1 MWNLSGAHSLLT
13 AGPKQFDFHGNNASD
28 PMSAKDAVQER
39 QQTICAAWPSLAP
52 PSRSYKGNGGRVFR
66 EQGVWNYSTMLL
78 REDLGLLILG
88 ARESIFALELT
99 NITHKM
105 AMVKWEVTSEM
116 QDKCSRKGKNLE
128 IECQNYI
135 RVLHR
140 MSDGRMYVCG
150 TNAFS
155 PTCDIMRV
163 RIDGEL
169 FSATSIN
176 FLGSEPVMMRSSV
189 EPVRTEFKTSWLN
202 EPTFIG
208 MEHIAEGQQN
218 PEGDDDK
225 MYLFFIETAV
235 EYDFYNKLEVSRVAR
250 VCKVRYRSSSACTKP
265 LAVAASL
272 HVRIRS
278 ISRPWTCRFVKFRAA
293 MPTGQYCLQTGQLWR
308 AFLLWVTFPLLT
320 PFQNDMGG
328 QRTLQ
333 RKWTSFVKARLDC
346 PVRDTSLPFLIQD
359 VFRFCPGDWRTCVFY
374 AVFTPQADTSYYSA
388 VCAYKVSD
396 IREVFSEG
404 KFKIPVTVETSFVKW
419 VMYSGELPF
428 PRPGACI
435 NNEARQRG
443 YHKSLDL
450 PDKTLQFI
458 RDKPLMDQAVQPV
471 TDGPLLV
478 KKGAAFTRIVVANAT
493 ALDGS
498 SHEVMFI
505 GTESGSVLKAVNYDG
520 EMVIIEELQVFQHSE
535 PIKILRLSHEL
546 YAGSEVG
553 AAQIPLS
560 SCGHYGS
567 CLDCVL
573 ARDPY
578 CGWDL
583 AAERCTAISS
593 VHPDAHS
600 EKANVL
606 DVISNNF
613 LSRSQSGDSKPQ
625 RRERYP
631 LPSTGYVTR
640 WSFIFCDKF
649 RSGKAANVS
658 FLPGFS
664 VKLLC
669 QPGSNLAQL
678 QWHVDGHPIV
688 NSNTHHIHRDGLIIL
703 NASASAAG
711 RYTCTS
717 VESSRGRDYVTQNV
731 VYELSPRAGPGGASG
746 ETMSRT
752 QGRQHNLLVLVV
764 MVVLL
769 SLTLAGLVLWNF
781 HKGYFALPERCRQE
795 QRQSRALEPL
805 QAVGRTTPAPRESS
819 NSNHNRSVD
828 CSNTEEKDH
837 LNQAHR

>member
-1 MWNLSGAHSLLT
+1 MLWLLLLCVWALGVLPAAEDWPAHTEPRKSFSLSS
-13 AGPKQFDFHGNNASD
+13 
-28 PMSAKDAVQER
+28 
-39 QQTICAAWPSLAP
+39 
-52 PSRSYKGNGGRVFR
+52 NGGRVFR

-105 AMVKWEVTSEM
+105 AMVKWEVTTEM

-155 PTCDIMRV
+155 PTCDIMSYTNDTLTLENQVEDGKGKCPFDPFQRYTSELV
-163 RIDGEL
+163 DGEL

-250 VCKVRYRSSSACTKP
+250 VCK
-265 LAVAASL
+265 
-272 HVRIRS
+272 
-278 ISRPWTCRFVKFRAA
+278 
-293 MPTGQYCLQTGQLWR
+293 
-308 AFLLWVTFPLLT
+308 
-320 PFQNDMGG
+320 NDMGG

-374 AVFTPQADTSYYSA
+374 AVFIPQADTSYYSA

-535 PIKILRLSHEL
+535 PIKILRLSNEL

-560 SCGHYGS
+560 SCDHYGS

-583 AAERCTAISS
+583 AAERCAAISS

-600 EKANVL
+600 Q
-606 DVISNNF
+606 VI
-613 LSRSQSGDSKPQ
+613 QSLRDGNATRCP
-625 RRERYP
+625 P
-631 LPSTGYVTR
+631 LG
-640 WSFIFCDKF
+640 
-649 RSGKAANVS
+649 SGKAANVS

-703 NASASAAG
+703 NASASAVG

-769 SLTLAGLVLWNF
+769 SLTLAALVLWNF

-805 QAVGRTTPAPRESS
+805 QAVGRTPPAPRESS